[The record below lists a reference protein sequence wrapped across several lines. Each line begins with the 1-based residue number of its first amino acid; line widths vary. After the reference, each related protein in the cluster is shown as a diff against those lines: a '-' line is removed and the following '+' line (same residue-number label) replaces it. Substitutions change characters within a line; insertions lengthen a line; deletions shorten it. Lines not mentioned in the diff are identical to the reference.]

1 MSVDLFLIVKAWQ
14 SQCLKLHVMNQLSR
28 EQHTSPIT
36 LLKPYE
42 LHLMARSPA
51 LSHTISP
58 LFSLLCFDCWVVRSG
73 PNWLIYSTI
82 NWSRAVWL
90 IKTCNRLQGE
100 RKGRGGWGTAAIQ
113 MTLLDISLSGQI
125 YNLWDDAF
133 SLYCFFC
140 WYTVNFVMLLAFQ
153 HLHSLTSSANG

>member
-58 LFSLLCFDCWVVRSG
+58 LFSLLCFYCWVVRSG

-100 RKGRGGWGTAAIQ
+100 RKGRGGLGYRCYTNDFIRHLAVLPDLQSLGWRFQ
-113 MTLLDISLSGQI
+113 SLLFLLLIHCEFCNAVGFS
-125 YNLWDDAF
+125 AF
-133 SLYCFFC
+133 AQFNQQC
-140 WYTVNFVMLLAFQ
+140 
-153 HLHSLTSSANG
+153 